1 MRFPGLCFLGASLAL
16 AGCGGGVTHPGD
28 GDGGITP
35 PLVDARPCQG
45 LECRQVHCSGGGTTS
60 VSGVVNIPAGTLP
73 IYNAIVYVPN
83 APLLPLGEGVSCDR
97 CDDLLSGS
105 PLVRTTTDTM
115 GRFSL
120 SDMPVGQD
128 IPLVVQLGKWRRE
141 VRIPMVSECV
151 DTPLDAAITRLPKD
165 QGEGHIPRIALT
177 TGGADALECLLLKV
191 GLDPAEFTPETG
203 TGRVNFYDGSA
214 GTNAFSPAY
223 GGAAFT
229 PATTFWANVDTL
241 GDYDVVLLS
250 CEGAETPTNK
260 SVTDRLNMQQYL
272 NAGGRV
278 FASHWHNF
286 WLEFGPDPF
295 PTVATF
301 NHQPDL
307 ANPFTALI
315 DTTFE
320 KGLALAEW
328 LLNVGGSTVF
338 GELVINAAQHT
349 VVAVNGNLA
358 QRWIYSDTP
367 QSVQYLTANTPMGV
381 PPEDQCG
388 RIVLSDIHVSSGDV
402 SNPSN
407 PFPNGCT
414 TTALSAQEKAL
425 IFMLFDLS
433 SCIVPD
439 VE

>member
-1 MRFPGLCFLGASLAL
+1 
-16 AGCGGGVTHPGD
+16 
-28 GDGGITP
+28 
-35 PLVDARPCQG
+35 
-45 LECRQVHCSGGGTTS
+45 
-60 VSGVVNIPAGTLP
+60 
-73 IYNAIVYVPN
+73 
-83 APLLPLGEGVSCDR
+83 
-97 CDDLLSGS
+97 
-105 PLVRTTTDTM
+105 
-115 GRFSL
+115 
-120 SDMPVGQD
+120 
-128 IPLVVQLGKWRRE
+128 VVQLGKWRRE
-141 VRIPMVSECV
+141 VRVPMVSECV
-151 DTPLDAAITRLPKD
+151 DTPLDAAITRLPKN
-165 QGEGHIPRIALT
+165 QSEGHIPRIALT

-191 GLDPAEFTPETG
+191 GLDPAEFTPESG
-203 TGRVNFYDGSA
+203 TGRVNFYDGSG
-214 GTNAFSPAY
+214 GTNSFSPAF
-223 GGAAFT
+223 GGTAFT
-229 PATTFWANVDTL
+229 AATSFWGNVDSL

-260 SVTDRLNMQQYL
+260 SVMDRLNVQQYL

-349 VVAVNGNLA
+349 VVAVNANVA

-381 PPEDQCG
+381 PPEDYCG

-402 SNPSN
+402 STPAN
-407 PFPNGCT
+407 PFPTGCT
-414 TTALSAQEKAL
+414 TTTLSAQEKAL